1 MRASLVG
8 TRLEIFY
15 SSIIVEPKQ
24 RFLNCIMF
32 MFVYLLHLIAV
43 IWKLE
48 INNLSSVVEFLGLF

>member
-1 MRASLVG
+1 
-8 TRLEIFY
+8 
-15 SSIIVEPKQ
+15 
-24 RFLNCIMF
+24 MF